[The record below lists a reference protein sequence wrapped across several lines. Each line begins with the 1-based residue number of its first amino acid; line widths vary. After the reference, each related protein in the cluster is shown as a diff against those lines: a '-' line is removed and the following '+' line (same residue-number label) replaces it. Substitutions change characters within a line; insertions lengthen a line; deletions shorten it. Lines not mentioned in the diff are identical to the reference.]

1 MSLGGPLVA
10 PLVVA
15 AVLLAAAA
23 VAVLVPDGAGGA
35 LPRRDR
41 ARSGPVSRVPPL
53 VGVAVVALAGVTVA
67 SGALAPR
74 RVALLLVVLGGVL
87 VATRLAAG
95 RRRRREAVATRA
107 RVLEACEEL
116 RAELVAG
123 RTPGQA
129 LARAAAEWP
138 PLGPVAET
146 DRLGGDVPAA
156 LRTAARRPGAED
168 LVPVAAAW
176 HVAHRTGS
184 GLADALGR
192 VSQDLTAQRSL
203 RRVVEGELASARAT
217 ARLVAG
223 LPVLSLLMG
232 TGAGGD
238 PWGFLLDSVA
248 GLACLALGAA
258 LGALGLAWIEAIA
271 AGVERTGP

>member
-1 MSLGGPLVA
+1 MSTNPALVA
-10 PLVVA
+10 T
-15 AVLLAAAA
+15 VLLAAAA
-23 VAVLVPDGAGGA
+23 ATVLVPGGGGGVA
-35 LPRRDR
+35 ARPDR
-41 ARSGPVSRVPPL
+41 ARPGGGARAARLAAVGA
-53 VGVAVVALAGVTVA
+53 VGVAAGAVG
-67 SGALAPR
+67 SGSLPPR
-74 RVALLLVVLGGVL
+74 RLALLLVLLGAAL
-87 VATRLAAG
+87 AAARLTAG
-95 RRRRREAVATRA
+95 RRRRREAATTRG

-123 RTPGQA
+123 RTTGQA
-129 LARAAAEWP
+129 LARAAAEWA

-192 VSQDLTAQRSL
+192 VAEDLTAQRSL

-223 LPVLSLLMG
+223 LPLLSLLMG

-238 PWGFLLDSVA
+238 PWGFLLDSPA
-248 GLACLALGAA
+248 GLVCLALGVA
-258 LGALGLAWIEAIA
+258 LGGLGLAWIEAIA

>member
-1 MSLGGPLVA
+1 MSAATALPT
-10 PLVVA
+10 

-23 VAVLVPDGAGGA
+23 AMVLVPGGTASHVPGRGPTTGVTGGRAVVLVGATAAVVGLGPVGAG
-35 LPRRDR
+35 LLPPRR
-41 ARSGPVSRVPPL
+41 L
-53 VGVAVVALAGVTVA
+53 
-67 SGALAPR
+67 
-74 RVALLLVVLGGVL
+74 ALLLVVVGGVL
-87 VATRLAAG
+87 VAARLAAG
-95 RRRRREAVATRA
+95 RRRRREAASTRA
-107 RVLEACEEL
+107 RVLGACEEL

-129 LARAAAEWP
+129 LARAAAEWA

-156 LRTAARRPGAED
+156 LRAVARCPGAQD

-192 VSQDLTAQRSL
+192 VAQDLTAQRSL
-203 RRVVEGELASARAT
+203 LRVVEGELASARAT

-223 LPVLSLLMG
+223 LPLLSLLMG

-238 PWGFLLDSVA
+238 PWGFLLDSAA
-248 GLACLALGAA
+248 GLACLALGAG

-271 AGVERTGP
+271 AGVDRTGP

>member
-1 MSLGGPLVA
+1 MSTTA
-10 PLVVA
+10 PLVV

-23 VAVLVPDGAGGA
+23 VAVLVPGAAGGVA
-35 LPRRDR
+35 APRDR
-41 ARSGPVSRVPPL
+41 SEAGARVVRL
-53 VGVAVVALAGVTVA
+53 TAVAAVAAGAAGVGAVG

-74 RVALLLVVLGGVL
+74 RLALLLVVLG
-87 VATRLAAG
+87 VALAAVRLAAG
-95 RRRRREAVATRA
+95 RRQRREAAATRG

-123 RTPGQA
+123 RTTGHA
-129 LARAAAEWP
+129 LARAAAEWA

-156 LRTAARRPGAED
+156 LRAAARRPGAGD

-176 HVAHRTGS
+176 HVAHRTGT

-192 VSQDLTAQRSL
+192 VAADLVAQRSL

-223 LPVLSLLMG
+223 LPLLSLLMG

-238 PWGFLLDSVA
+238 PWAFLLDSPA

-258 LGALGLAWIEAIA
+258 LGGLGLAWIEAIA

>member
-1 MSLGGPLVA
+1 MRTTPA
-10 PLVVA
+10 LVVA
-15 AVLLAAAA
+15 VLLGAAA
-23 VAVLVPDGAGGA
+23 VAVLVPGVAGGVA
-35 LPRRDR
+35 APRARAR
-41 ARSGPVSRVPPL
+41 ARSGAGAPVLRL
-53 VGVAVVALAGVTVA
+53 ATVAMVAAGVGAVG
-67 SGALAPR
+67 SGAVAPR
-74 RVALLLVVLGGVL
+74 RLALLLVVLGVVL
-87 VATRLAAG
+87 TAVRLAAG
-95 RRRRREAVATRA
+95 RRRRREAVTTRG

-123 RTPGQA
+123 RTTGHA
-129 LARAAAEWP
+129 LARAAAAWA

-156 LRTAARRPGAED
+156 LRVAARRPGAED

-192 VSQDLTAQRSL
+192 VAEDLTAQRSL

-223 LPVLSLLMG
+223 LPLLSLLMG

-238 PWGFLLDSVA
+238 PWGFLLDSPA

-258 LGALGLAWIEAIA
+258 LGGLGLAWIEAIA